1 LAESPVENADVKTI
15 REQIELL
22 SLAEGFFSSSVLFTL
37 QKLKI
42 FQLLGEESK
51 SVEELAARLG
61 CQVSPLQRLLNAGV
75 MLKLLRAEGQVY
87 RLTEAARAVL
97 LPTSRGGYLGDWIEL
112 MEQFSLAYNRLDQA
126 VLRNG
131 PSIDPEEYLG
141 GDPSHTRKYI
151 YAMHNYAAVR
161 GKELSRY
168 IDGKHLNSLLDLGCG
183 PGTFAYHLA
192 AGNPQMRLTLADL
205 PGVLEVTR
213 EIALGYQLPNEMEFL
228 SLDASRDDLPGSY
241 DLVLASNMLQCFDD
255 RERSDLLRRIYR
267 AVRPGGSIVVQAQH
281 LQPHR
286 QGGRW
291 AVLVDLNLLCTT
303 HHGRNHTL
311 EDSARWLLDAGFID
325 LEKNAMSVF
334 GTTSFVRGYR
344 PC

>member
-1 LAESPVENADVKTI
+1 VENADVKTI

-213 EIALGYQLPNEMEFL
+213 EITLGYQLPNEMEFL
-228 SLDASRDDLPGSY
+228 SLDASRDDIPGSY
-241 DLVLASNMLQCFDD
+241 DLVRASWGID
-255 RERSDLLRRIYR
+255 RGSGPASPAASSGWTVGCLGRSQSSLHNASWPKSYVGRLGEMVTRCW
-267 AVRPGGSIVVQAQH
+267 VHRPGEECHV
-281 LQPHR
+281 R
-286 QGGRW
+286 F
-291 AVLVDLNLLCTT
+291 
-303 HHGRNHTL
+303 RNHQFR
-311 EDSARWLLDAGFID
+311 ARLSSLLIS
-325 LEKNAMSVF
+325 ENASSGLF
-334 GTTSFVRGYR
+334 YDG
-344 PC
+344 

>member
-1 LAESPVENADVKTI
+1 LAESNRETGHSKTI

-37 QKLKI
+37 QRLNI

-51 SVEELAARLG
+51 SAEALAVTLG
-61 CQVSPLQRLLNAGV
+61 CQASSLKRLLNAGV
-75 MLKLLRAEGQVY
+75 MLKLMRADDEGY
-87 RLTEAARAVL
+87 RLTEAAKAVL
-97 LPTSRGGYLGDWIEL
+97 LPTSKEGYLGDWIEL

-126 VLRNG
+126 VLHNG
-131 PSIDPEEYLG
+131 PSIDPEAYLG
-141 GDPSHTRKYI
+141 GDPGRTRKYI

-161 GKELSRY
+161 GKELARY
-168 IDGKHLNSLLDLGCG
+168 IDTQKLHSLLDLGCG

-192 AGNPQMRLTLADL
+192 AGNPKMRLTLADL

-213 EIALGYQLPNEMEFL
+213 EIARGYQLPNELEFL
-228 SLDASRDDLPGSY
+228 SLDASRDEIPGSY

-255 RERSDLLRRIYR
+255 RERSELLKRIYV
-267 AVRPGGSIVVQAQH
+267 ALRPGGSIVVQAQH
-281 LQPHR
+281 LQSHR

-303 HHGRNHTL
+303 HHGRNHTM
-311 EDSARWLLDAGFID
+311 EESAGWLADAGYVD
-325 LEKNAMSVF
+325 LERNPMSVF